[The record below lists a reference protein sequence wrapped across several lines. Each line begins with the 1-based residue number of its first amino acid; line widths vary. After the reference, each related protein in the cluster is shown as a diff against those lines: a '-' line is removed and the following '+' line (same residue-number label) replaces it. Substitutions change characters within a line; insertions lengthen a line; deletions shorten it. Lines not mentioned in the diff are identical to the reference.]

1 MSSFLSPEANEALLS
16 RLQGTDNEEIEESNQ
31 EVELESSS
39 EQEDVYEDSSTSQN
53 DDDYEDSSPSAEES
67 GHNVPYS
74 RFKEVV
80 HARNSLRDTEAE
92 LRAEIEE
99 LQSLISAPDDNDDY
113 EEYETTDEVGEY
125 DWIDDGEAA
134 APYDDSRMA
143 SIEERVYE
151 FEVHKAELDLKQEII
166 EAAKV
171 YPSVPEEIL
180 LQAVIQNPDV
190 QVMDIAEQYNTFV
203 SGIEQQAIAN
213 YQEEGGSL
221 RAPPRPSSSGQTR
234 GEFKDVKK
242 PRTMEEARHAALKY
256 LKSL

>member
-1 MSSFLSPEANEALLS
+1 MSKFLSPEAEQALLS
-16 RLQGTDNEEIEESNQ
+16 RLDGTDNEEIEESNQ

-80 HARNSLRDTEAE
+80 HARNTLRDTEAE

-113 EEYETTDEVGEY
+113 EEYEATDEVGEY
-125 DWIDDGEAA
+125 DWVDDNGEAA

-143 SIEERVYE
+143 SIEDRIYQ
-151 FEVHKAELDLKQEII
+151 FEVQKAEYDIQREIKQSQ
-166 EAAKV
+166 KH
-171 YPSVPEEIL
+171 YPNVPEEIL
-180 LQAVIQNPDV
+180 LQAVIQNPEV
-190 QVMDIAEQYNTFV
+190 EILDIAEQYNTFV
-203 SGIEQQAIAN
+203 SGIEQQAVAS
-213 YQEEGGSL
+213 YQQEHKL
-221 RAPPRPSSSGQTR
+221 AAPPRPSSSGQTR
-234 GEFKDVKK
+234 GEFRDVKK
-242 PRTMEEARHAALKY
+242 PRTLDDARLATLQY